1 MIALATLNKI
11 LERSLAAAKK
21 PDDARS
27 ERLAAHKRSR
37 FAALT
42 PDSFADVTHTRILDS
57 YRFITAH
64 VALPCPIHGEPL
76 TDEQLGQGLGDLA
89 IETEKSA
96 VWFLVVVV
104 IAAAALVDGCS
115 CPSGHSGGAPNNPGT
130 QPFGGGKP

>member
-1 MIALATLNKI
+1 MLPLRECVERDDTRRSWSTTPKLRAVDYTLAG
-11 LERSLAAAKK
+11 
-21 PDDARS
+21 
-27 ERLAAHKRSR
+27 RSR
-37 FAALT
+37 EL
-42 PDSFADVTHTRILDS
+42 STRRWRKR
-57 YRFITAH
+57 RFITAH

-115 CPSGHSGGAPNNPGT
+115 CPSRHSGGAPNNLGT
-130 QPFGGGKP
+130 QPPGGGKP